1 MELESHLAIKEA
13 VRELG
18 AKQVAAELE
27 LSPSLLYKWC
37 EPRMFSDSGAAN
49 PLDRVAELYR
59 VTGDLRLISWVC
71 RQADCFP
78 VHNPQRPDPELPA
91 TLIKSTQGIL
101 REFSELLGDVSTS
114 IEDDGAIDQKEVQ
127 AIRQHWEKLKHLG
140 ESFIVACEAG
150 HYDKKTRC

>member
-1 MELESHLAIKEA
+1 METESHLAIKEA

-18 AKQVAAELE
+18 AKQVAAELK

-37 EPRMFSDSGAAN
+37 EPRLFSDSGAAN

-59 VTGDLRLISWVC
+59 VTGDQRLISWVC

-78 VHNPQRPDPELPA
+78 VRNPPPRDPGQSVPP
-91 TLIKSTQGIL
+91 IKSTQVIL

-114 IEDDGAIDQKEVQ
+114 IEGDGVIDAKEAQ
-127 AIRQHWEKLKHLG
+127 AIRQHWEKLKHLA

-150 HYDKKTRC
+150 HYDKKK